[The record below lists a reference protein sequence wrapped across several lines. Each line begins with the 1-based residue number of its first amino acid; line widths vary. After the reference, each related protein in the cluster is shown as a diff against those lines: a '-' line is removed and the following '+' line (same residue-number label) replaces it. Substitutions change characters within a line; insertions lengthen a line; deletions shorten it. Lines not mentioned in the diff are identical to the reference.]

1 METRINELELKLTRE
16 LSTIRWITIVSA
28 ILGIALKF
36 VPAPQP
42 PSPATNGSG
51 NSHVQIATS
60 PESLAE
66 SESRREY
73 FTVGEVAER
82 EGLSDRTII
91 SAIEQG
97 RIIPAPNRTG
107 RAWQISRDYR
117 YQPPTTADSR

>member
-1 METRINELELKLTRE
+1 METRINQLESKLTSE
-16 LSTIRWITIVSA
+16 LAKIRAWCIGGA
-28 ILGIALKF
+28 ILSVVLKF
-36 VPAPQP
+36 VPTNQANQ
-42 PSPATNGSG
+42 PATNGSG

-73 FTVGEVAER
+73 FTVSEVAER

-91 SAIEQG
+91 TAIEQG
-97 RIIPAPNRTG
+97 RIIPNPNRTG

>member
-1 METRINELELKLTRE
+1 MEVRIDKLEKAVTRIE
-16 LSTIRWITIVSA
+16 IWVIIGA
-28 ILGIALKF
+28 IISVLMRCLP
-36 VPAPQP
+36 VPQAPP
-42 PSPATNGSG
+42 APATNGSG

-73 FTVGEVAER
+73 FTVSEVAER

-97 RIIPAPNRTG
+97 RIVPAPNRTG